1 LLVAVKIRVKSDGS
15 GVETA
20 GVKHS
25 ANPFDDIAL
34 EESLRL
40 KEAGVASEVVTV
52 SIGEKKAQDTL
63 RTSLAMGAD
72 RSVLVE
78 TDTEVQPLG
87 VAKLLKAVVEQEK
100 AEVVFLGK
108 QAIDGDNGQVG
119 PMLAAL
125 LGWPQA
131 LCASKVEIKDKKAT
145 VTREIDGG
153 LETLEM
159 ELPCIITADLRLN
172 EPRYAS
178 LPNIMKA
185 KKKPLDVKTPGD
197 FGVELNQ
204 SQTTEKVEAPPQRSA
219 GKVVETVDELLEEL
233 KKKGFA

>member
-1 LLVAVKIRVKSDGS
+1 MGETRKQVEGMIPARFLSSSVPTNMKVLVPVKRAIDYAVKIRVKSDGS

-25 ANPFDDIAL
+25 ANPFDDIVL

-108 QAIDGDNGQVG
+108 
-119 PMLAAL
+119 
-125 LGWPQA
+125 
-131 LCASKVEIKDKKAT
+131 KAT

-204 SQTTEKVEAPPQRSA
+204 SQTTEKVEPPPQRSA

>member
-1 LLVAVKIRVKSDGS
+1 MGETRKQVEGMIPARFLSSSVPTNMKVLVPVKRAIDYAVKIRVKSDGS

-25 ANPFDDIAL
+25 ANPFDDIVL

-87 VAKLLKAVVEQEK
+87 VAKLLKAVVE
-100 AEVVFLGK
+100 
-108 QAIDGDNGQVG
+108 IN
-119 PMLAAL
+119 
-125 LGWPQA
+125 
-131 LCASKVEIKDKKAT
+131 DKKAT

-172 EPRYAS
+172 EPH
-178 LPNIMKA
+178 
-185 KKKPLDVKTPGD
+185 
-197 FGVELNQ
+197 
-204 SQTTEKVEAPPQRSA
+204 
-219 GKVVETVDELLEEL
+219 
-233 KKKGFA
+233 

>member
-1 LLVAVKIRVKSDGS
+1 MGETRKQVEGMIPARFLSSSVPTNMKVLVPVKRAIDYAVKIRVKSDGS

-87 VAKLLKAVVEQEK
+87 VAKLLKAVEQEK

-131 LCASKVEIKDKKAT
+131 LCA
-145 VTREIDGG
+145 
-153 LETLEM
+153 
-159 ELPCIITADLRLN
+159 C
-172 EPRYAS
+172 
-178 LPNIMKA
+178 
-185 KKKPLDVKTPGD
+185 
-197 FGVELNQ
+197 
-204 SQTTEKVEAPPQRSA
+204 
-219 GKVVETVDELLEEL
+219 KVVETVDELLE
-233 KKKGFA
+233 